1 MQMHSQTAEANL
13 VSLPKVEERPTK
25 LRKLKGKMRRQFQV
39 MQGGDWFTLEQ
50 LREIIGGL
58 DSTISAN
65 IRTYRKE
72 PYGSHT
78 VLCELVDI
86 DNPNNQTY
94 KYKLIPNQETVCTI
108 F

>member
-1 MQMHSQTAEANL
+1 
-13 VSLPKVEERPTK
+13 
-25 LRKLKGKMRRQFQV
+25 

-72 PYGSHT
+72 LYGSHT

-86 DNPNNQTY
+86 ENPNNQTY

>member
-1 MQMHSQTAEANL
+1 MQTQTEIDS
-13 VSLPKVEERPTK
+13 VSLPKVEERPIK
-25 LRKLKGKMRRQFQV
+25 IRKLKGKMRRQFQL
-39 MQGGDWFTLEQ
+39 MQSGDWFTLEQ

-86 DNPNNQTY
+86 ENPNNQTY
-94 KYKLIPNQETVCTI
+94 KYKLIPNQATVCTI

>member
-1 MQMHSQTAEANL
+1 MQTQSEIDS
-13 VSLPKVEERPTK
+13 VSLPKVEERPIK
-25 LRKLKGKMRRQFQV
+25 IRKLKGKMRRQFQL
-39 MQGGDWFTLEQ
+39 MQSGDWFTLEQ

-86 DNPNNQTY
+86 ENPNNQTY
-94 KYKLIPNQETVCTI
+94 KYKLIPNQATVCTI